1 MEKDIWV
8 AVKKYYAQLPEMSE
22 AEQNQLLARLEKDDP
37 EVAEILKSLIK
48 DEDDTQSDL
57 ESPAITKIRDTE
69 KPTDLIGQTIGKYK
83 LTYLIGI
90 GGMGKVYLADRMD
103 LEAHQQVAIKIISA
117 GFLTEIYQKRF
128 DRERKIL
135 SRLNHPHITRIYDG
149 GISETGLP
157 YIIMEYVQGMPLME
171 HVAENN
177 LDLSQRLELF
187 LDLCDAVSYAHK
199 NFVMHRDL
207 KPGNILVTMHGIV
220 KVIDFGIAKILEDED
235 SEEDLTIMG
244 YIPLTPAYASPEQLK
259 GQPLTMVSDIYSLG
273 VILYEL
279 VTGNK
284 PFPGNTKSN
293 LALTE
298 RINYTEDA
306 VKPSARINPE
316 LTSDLKEWQRKLKGD
331 IDNIVLKALKENP
344 DDRYSSAE
352 QLSDDIKRYQNN
364 YPVLARPESLAYR
377 FRKYAKRNQS
387 LVIVGVLLVLIL
399 ISGISATLWQAE
411 RVAVQRDQAEYEA
424 QKAQQV
430 TQFLTELFDYS
441 DPDLAKG
448 NVITSQNMLA
458 VGSEKLSD
466 LDEQPLLQAEMYRVI
481 GNLYRKQ
488 NLFPEAEAHL
498 LRALELYKQ
507 ELGPKDTE
515 VASTQL
521 LLSEL
526 YAFQNR
532 TKETIEMSRNA
543 SAIFKEQL
551 GSGSVNY
558 LKAQNYL
565 ARGEMQMGNYKD
577 ALSSLIQATEQTKSW
592 RLHTEEQSM
601 ALTSLYNDIATAYN
615 GLGDRKNYVLYIKK
629 ALKEILRSRGELNQN
644 VAALYNNLGH
654 SFYFENEYDSAE
666 YYSLKGLRIAN
677 EVHNGKPNDRS
688 QFSHSNLA
696 KIYIELNQNDEAL
709 HHAEK
714 CYEMSRV
721 IYGEEH
727 VSTGRGL
734 SIIGDVYLAKGDY
747 EKSEKYREESIRI
760 YENFYGGEAPMLAWL
775 YWDEA
780 DRYYNSGNLKMAINY
795 KRKCIDMYKRA
806 LPGELNDL
814 AEARHILAGFLLES
828 DSSQKAVPLLEESYA
843 HYLEEFGEKDETTET
858 VRKDLLRAY
867 ALNNQ
872 TEKAAALRSKRENNE

>member
-1 MEKDIWV
+1 MDKDIWI
-8 AVKKYYAQLPEMSE
+8 AVKKYYAQIPEMSE
-22 AEQNQLLARLEKDDP
+22 VQQNELLARLEKDEP

-48 DEDDTQSDL
+48 DEGETQSDL
-57 ESPAITKIRDTE
+57 ESPAISKIRDTE
-69 KPTDLIGQTIGKYK
+69 KPTDLIGQIIGKYK

-149 GISETGLP
+149 GISESGLP

-171 HVAENN
+171 HVTENN
-177 LDLSQRLELF
+177 LDLNQRLELF
-187 LDLCDAVSYAHK
+187 LDLCDAVNYAHR

-207 KPGNILVTMHGIV
+207 KPGNILVTKHGIV

-284 PFPGNTKSN
+284 PFPGSTKSN

-298 RINYTEDA
+298 RINYKEEA
-306 VKPSARINPE
+306 IRPSARINPS
-316 LTSDLKEWQRKLKGD
+316 LTSDIKEWRRKLKGD

-344 DDRYSSAE
+344 DERYSSAE

-411 RVAVQRDQAEYEA
+411 RVAEQRDQAEYEA

-441 DPDLAKG
+441 DPDQAKG
-448 NVITSQNMLA
+448 DVITSQNMLA
-458 VGSEKLSD
+458 LGSEKLSD
-466 LDEQPLLQAEMYRVI
+466 LDGQPLLQAEMYRVI

-488 NLFPEAEAHL
+488 NSFPEAEAHL

-507 ELGPKDTE
+507 ELGAEDTE

-521 LLSEL
+521 LLAEL

-532 TKETIEMSRNA
+532 TAETIEMSSKAAN
-543 SAIFKEQL
+543 IFESEKGTQ
-551 GSGSVNY
+551 SVNY
-558 LKAQNYL
+558 IKAQSYR
-565 ARGEMQMGNYKD
+565 ARGELQQGNYNE
-577 ALSSLIQATEQTKSW
+577 ALSQLLTAAEQSKSW
-592 RLHTEEQSM
+592 RGKIADQSL

-615 GLGDRKNYVLYIKK
+615 GLGDQENYVLYIKK
-629 ALKEILRSRGELNQN
+629 ALSVALESTGEQNQN

-654 SFYFENEYDSAE
+654 SFYFQNEFDSAE
-666 YYSLKGLRIAN
+666 YYSIKALRIAN
-677 EVHNGKPNDRS
+677 ELYGNKPNDRS
-688 QFSHSNLA
+688 QFAHCNLA
-696 KIYIELNQNDEAL
+696 KAYIELNENDEAV
-709 HHAEK
+709 HHAEQ
-714 CYEMSRV
+714 CYEMARDV
-721 IYGEEH
+721 YGEEH
-727 VSTGRGL
+727 VATGRGL
-734 SIIGDVYLAKGDY
+734 SVLGDVYIAKGDY
-747 EKSEKYREESIRI
+747 EKSEDYREKSIRI
-760 YENFYGGEAPMLAWL
+760 YESFYEGEAPMLAWL

-780 DRYYNSGNLKMAINY
+780 ERYHNSGNLRMAINY
-795 KRKCIDMYKRA
+795 KRKCIDMYEKV
-806 LPGELNDL
+806 LPEELTDL
-814 AEARHILAGFLLES
+814 AEARYILAGFLLEA
-828 DSSQKAVPLLEESYA
+828 DSSRESLPLLEKSLAY
-843 HYLEEFGEKDETTET
+843 YKEEYGEEDENTKA
-858 VRKDLLRAY
+858 VREDLVRAY
-867 ALNNQ
+867 NLSNQPDKASALL
-872 TEKAAALRSKRENNE
+872 EGREIN